1 MKILCA
7 PAAFKETCTAPLAAD
22 ALARGAM
29 GIAMPVADGGDDT
42 LDVLAGPLDLEIRRT
57 TVPGPDGRAVLARWG
72 RSRDGA
78 VAVIE
83 TAEAIGLRLVPPA
96 ARSPLHLTSAGAGV
110 LIRAALAAGAR
121 HLLVGLGG
129 SATCDGGLGALI
141 ALGAAGH
148 MSDGAGLPE
157 RAVGADMARLA
168 SLSHLPSF
176 APGVTVELLCDVTN
190 PLRGSEGAAPVFAPQ
205 KGADAASVRALEAG
219 LEALARL
226 LPGDPTA
233 PGGGASGGLGFALG
247 ALGARLT
254 AGADRILDLLGAD
267 AAIRASS
274 LVITGEGRLDATTRA
289 GKAPWAVVRRA
300 QRYGVPVALVVGSVA
315 DDGDAQAEPRDGDG
329 MDGGGIR
336 HLIDLSR
343 TFGMLRA
350 REHVTACLRLAGRAM
365 RHA

>member
-1 MKILCA
+1 MAILCA
-7 PAAFKETCTAPLAAD
+7 PATFKETCTAPRAAR

-42 LDVLAGPLDLEIRRT
+42 LDVLAGRMDLEIRRT
-57 TVPGPDGRAVLARWG
+57 TVPGPDGRAVVARWG

-96 ARSPLHLTSAGAGV
+96 ARSPLALTSAGAGA

-121 HLLVGLGG
+121 HLLIGLGG

-141 ALGAAGH
+141 ALGATGH
-148 MSDGAGLPE
+148 MTDGTALPD
-157 RAVGADMARLA
+157 RAAGADMARLA
-168 SLSHLPSF
+168 SLSHLPRF
-176 APGVTVELLCDVTN
+176 APGVTVELLGDVTN
-190 PLRGSEGAAPVFAPQ
+190 PLLGADGAAPVFAPQ
-205 KGADAASVRALEAG
+205 KGADGAAVRLLEAG
-219 LEALARL
+219 LSTLARH

-233 PGGGASGGLGFALG
+233 PGSGAAGGLGFALG

-254 AGADRILDLLGAD
+254 AGAERVLDLLDAD

-274 LVITGEGRLDATTRA
+274 LVVTGEGRLDATTRA

-300 QRYGVPVALVVGSVA
+300 QRFGVPVALVVGSVA
-315 DDGDAQAEPRDGDG
+315 DDGDAQADPRHGDG

-343 TFGMLRA
+343 TFGTRRA
-350 REHVTACLRLAGRAM
+350 RERVTACLRLAGRAL